1 MTKNKLRKFKTEKRL
16 NKIASVIKQ
25 RQPSLKVVLEDIHD
39 PHNVSAIYRTC
50 DSVGIPKVSLLY
62 TQDEFPRISKVSS
75 SSANKWV
82 ESEKYNSVK
91 DCVDDLHAN
100 GFKVYASLL
109 NENAKNVY
117 ELDLT
122 EKVAIVMGNE
132 HRGISEEIA
141 NLADE
146 VFYIPMRGM
155 IQSLNVSVATAVT
168 LYEAQRQRS
177 LKGMYEDSEL
187 SKIEIEN
194 KIDNWCEK

>member
-1 MTKNKLRKFKTEKRL
+1 MRKFKTEKRL

-62 TQDEFPRISKVSS
+62 TQDEFPKISKVSS